1 MASLIRPP
9 LPRCPLCS
17 GRGEPQLPRRAVD
30 WKGEARTDAPVRVFS
45 DHIHGVRL
53 GLTRAV
59 RHFGKTAYGGAI
71 TSFCSLYS
79 RVEYDEGVR
88 ADSRGHEIA
97 PSIVCGAKDLEDP
110 RMWGGVP
117 CTDVRRTDEPQLP
130 EQRHP
135 AAPPLHGNG
144 HCAVAYELG
153 SGQVQKTQG
162 SASSHVDLRSP

>member
-45 DHIHGVRL
+45 DRIHGIRL

-59 RHFGKTAYGGAI
+59 RHFVKTAYGGAI

-110 RMWGGVP
+110 RLWGGDYP
-117 CTDVRRTDEPQLP
+117 
-130 EQRHP
+130 
-135 AAPPLHGNG
+135 
-144 HCAVAYELG
+144 AYE
-153 SGQVQKTQG
+153 
-162 SASSHVDLRSP
+162 